1 METIKDGNG
10 EKITVYADR
19 IDEEIHAFYARFAGE
34 KIASDPVAFEKFIT
48 ESPQTRWTA
57 CMMHCARTVFHD
69 RKALKSS
76 ERYSKYTYPSGS
88 KALFTNDG
96 AYDID
101 IVNNIADIYINY
113 CVMYDKAVNA
123 NGFTKLLGIDD
134 VVFYRWLNGDDGGD
148 DVARKRK
155 SVAQK
160 IIAENEKSLSEILTT
175 GKRNPV
181 AVLGVLNHYHG
192 WNMPHVSREIAQKP
206 ARSVEELPSFG
217 NMHNALVD
225 NRQGETSENAAK

>member
-34 KIASDPVAFEKFIT
+34 KVASDPAAFEKFIT
-48 ESPQTRWTA
+48 DSPQTRWTA

-69 RKALKSS
+69 RKALKDSTPKFKTDKPHGFKL
-76 ERYSKYTYPSGS
+76 YSKNTE
-88 KALFTNDG
+88 
-96 AYDID
+96 YDVD
-101 IVNNIADIYINY
+101 IINNIADIYINY
-113 CVMYDKAVNA
+113 CTLYDKAINV
-123 NGFTKLLGIDD
+123 NGFTKLLGMSDD
-134 VVFYRWLNGDDGGD
+134 RFYKWLNGDDNGD
-148 DVARKRK
+148 EVTRKRK
-155 SVAQK
+155 LLAQK

-217 NMHNALVD
+217 NMHNALPD
-225 NRQGETSENAAK
+225 SRQGETSENAVK